1 MECRRQAIGQ
11 SGDSVNVEKMTTG
24 TSLTVEELSKGS
36 LAADPSLLSTFF
48 EELNKRVVAQD
59 DIEHAIGLKGNIV
72 LSRSAT

>member
-1 MECRRQAIGQ
+1 MNAG
-11 SGDSVNVEKMTTG
+11 KMTTG

-36 LAADPSLLSTFF
+36 LTVDPSLLLTFF

-59 DIEHAIGLKGNIV
+59 NIERTVGLKGNIV